1 MPSKRTFPAPLT
13 VLMIVIILAA
23 IVTWLL
29 PAGKYNT
36 LSYENNSFIIDT
48 KDGEV
53 QVPFTQKTA
62 DSLGIRIS
70 LESFK
75 NGDIRVS
82 IPGSYHR
89 LEKNPQSIINILQAP
104 LKGIYETIEIILFLL
119 MIGSFINIFHASGA
133 IEKGIVRLSYIM
145 KGRETW
151 LIIVLSFLFIIGG
164 STYGMDAEAM
174 AFYPILVPV
183 FLAAGYDLLVPVAV
197 IFLGTQIG
205 QLSSVTNPFSTVIAS
220 NAAGVNWI
228 SGTAERVIMLFVSSA
243 VSIYYIVRYAQ
254 KVKKNPSA
262 SLVFKIDG
270 KVKSPFPFITQQED
284 NTPLN
289 TKTIFL
295 LLLFALT
302 FIAMI
307 TGVIFLDWKLLE
319 MSTVF
324 LASSIIVGIILRLPE
339 KIFIEKFIRGAAD
352 LLGVSFIIGVSRGVT
367 IILNEGKIS
376 DSIIYYSS
384 QMVAGMPPGLFI
396 VMLLLLYLLF
406 TIFISSTSGYGGG
419 YYAYHRFA
427 GSGDRHT
434 GKRYCKCLFIWNGN
448 YEYHKSNRSDI
459 ALACISKCELQSM
472 AEICFSA
479 YADPDCNLCFVFNCR
494 CFMVMC

>member
-1 MPSKRTFPAPLT
+1 MSIKRTFPAPLT
-13 VLMIVIILAA
+13 VLMIVIVIAA

-48 KDGEV
+48 KEGKLP
-53 QVPFTQKTA
+53 VPFTQETA

-75 NGDIRVS
+75 NGDIKPVS
-82 IPGSYHR
+82 IPGSYHH
-89 LEKNPQSIINILQAP
+89 LEKNPQSVINILQAP
-104 LKGIYETIEIILFLL
+104 LKGIDQTMDIILFLL

-151 LIIVLSFLFIIGG
+151 LIIVLSFLFIVGG

-220 NAAGVNWI
+220 NAAGVSWI

-270 KVKSPFPFITQQED
+270 KVKSPFPFIPHQED

-289 TKTIFL
+289 TKTIL
-295 LLLFALT
+295 LLSLFALT
-302 FIAMI
+302 FITMI
-307 TGVIFLDWKLLE
+307 TGVIFFDWGLLA

-324 LASSIIVGIILRLPE
+324 LASSLIVGIILRLPE
-339 KIFIEKFIRGAAD
+339 KIFIEKFIKGAAD
-352 LLGVSFIIGVSRGVT
+352 LLGVSFIIGVARGVT
-367 IILNEGKIS
+367 IILNEGKIT
-376 DSIIYYSS
+376 DSILYYSS

-396 VMLLLLYLLF
+396 VMLLLLYIVF
-406 TIFISSTSGYGGG
+406 TIFISSTSGMAVVTMPIIGSLAVVIGIQGKDIVNAYLYGMGIMNII
-419 YYAYHRFA
+419 
-427 GSGDRHT
+427 SPT
-434 GKRYCKCLFIWNGN
+434 GLILP
-448 YEYHKSNRSDI
+448 SL
-459 ALACISKCELQSM
+459 ALVNVSYKAWLK
-472 AEICFSA
+472 
-479 YADPDCNLCFVFNCR
+479 FVFPLMLILTVICAL
-494 CFMVMC
+494 FLIAGVLW

>member
-1 MPSKRTFPAPLT
+1 
-13 VLMIVIILAA
+13 
-23 IVTWLL
+23 
-29 PAGKYNT
+29 
-36 LSYENNSFIIDT
+36 
-48 KDGEV
+48 
-53 QVPFTQKTA
+53 
-62 DSLGIRIS
+62 
-70 LESFK
+70 
-75 NGDIRVS
+75 
-82 IPGSYHR
+82 
-89 LEKNPQSIINILQAP
+89 
-104 LKGIYETIEIILFLL
+104 
-119 MIGSFINIFHASGA
+119 
-133 IEKGIVRLSYIM
+133 
-145 KGRETW
+145 
-151 LIIVLSFLFIIGG
+151 
-164 STYGMDAEAM
+164 MDAEAM

-183 FLAAGYDLLVPVAV
+183 FLAAGYDLLIPVAV

-220 NAAGVNWI
+220 NAAGVSWI
-228 SGTAERVIMLFVSSA
+228 SGMAERVIMLFVSSA
-243 VSIYYIVRYAQ
+243 VSIYYIVKYAE
-254 KVKKNPSA
+254 KIKENPSA
-262 SLVFKIDG
+262 SLVYKIDG

-307 TGVIFLDWKLLE
+307 TGVIFLDWWLLE

-406 TIFISSTSGYGGG
+406 TIFISSTSGMAVVTMPIIGSLAVVIGIQGKDIVNAYLYGMGIMNII
-419 YYAYHRFA
+419 
-427 GSGDRHT
+427 SPT
-434 GKRYCKCLFIWNGN
+434 GLILP
-448 YEYHKSNRSDI
+448 SL
-459 ALACISKCELQSM
+459 ALVNVSYKAWLK
-472 AEICFSA
+472 
-479 YADPDCNLCFVFNCR
+479 FVFPLMLILTVICAFVFDCR
-494 CFMVMC
+494 CIVVMC

>member
-1 MPSKRTFPAPLT
+1 M
-13 VLMIVIILAA
+13 
-23 IVTWLL
+23 
-29 PAGKYNT
+29 
-36 LSYENNSFIIDT
+36 
-48 KDGEV
+48 
-53 QVPFTQKTA
+53 PFTQETA

-70 LESFK
+70 LESFS
-75 NGDIRVS
+75 NGDIKPVS
-82 IPGSYHR
+82 IPGTYHR

-104 LKGIYETIEIILFLL
+104 LKGIDDTMDIILFLL

-151 LIIVLSFLFIIGG
+151 LIIVLSFLFIVGG

-228 SGTAERVIMLFVSSA
+228 GGTAERVIMLFVSSA

-262 SLVFKIDG
+262 YLVFKIDG
-270 KVKSPFPFITQQED
+270 KVKSPFPFIPQQED
-284 NTPLN
+284 NTSLN
-289 TKTIFL
+289 TKTIL
-295 LLLFALT
+295 LLSLFALT
-302 FIAMI
+302 FITMI
-307 TGVIFLDWKLLE
+307 TGVIFFDWRLLP

-324 LASSIIVGIILRLPE
+324 LASSIIVGIVLRLPE
-339 KIFIEKFIRGAAD
+339 KIFIERFIKGAAD
-352 LLGVSFIIGVSRGVT
+352 LLGVSFIIGVARGVT

-376 DSIIYYSS
+376 DSILYYSS

-396 VMLLLLYLLF
+396 VMLLLLYLVF
-406 TIFISSTSGYGGG
+406 TIFISSTSGMAVVTMPIIGSLAVVISIQGKDIVNAYLYGMGIMNII
-419 YYAYHRFA
+419 
-427 GSGDRHT
+427 SPT
-434 GKRYCKCLFIWNGN
+434 GLILPSLALVNVSYKAWLKFIFHLW
-448 YEYHKSNRSDI
+448 
-459 ALACISKCELQSM
+459 
-472 AEICFSA
+472 
-479 YADPDCNLCFVFNCR
+479 
-494 CFMVMC
+494 

>member
-1 MPSKRTFPAPLT
+1 
-13 VLMIVIILAA
+13 MIVIVIAA

-36 LSYENNSFIIDT
+36 LSYKNGNSFIIDT

-53 QVPFTQKTA
+53 QVRFTQKTA
-62 DSLGIRIS
+62 DSLGIRIN
-70 LESFK
+70 LESFE
-75 NGDIRVS
+75 NGDISKPVP
-82 IPGSYHR
+82 IPGTYHR
-89 LEKNPQSIINILQAP
+89 LEQNPQSIINILQAP
-104 LKGIYETIEIILFLL
+104 LRGIYEAIEIILFLL
-119 MIGSFINIFHASGA
+119 MIGSFIKIFSASGA
-133 IEKGIVRLSYIM
+133 IEKGIVRLSYKM

-151 LIIVLSFLFIIGG
+151 LIIALSFLFIMGG

-183 FLAAGYDLLVPVAV
+183 FLAAGYDLLIPVAV

-228 SGTAERVIMLFVSSA
+228 SGMAERVIMLFVSSA

-289 TKTIFL
+289 TKTIL
-295 LLLFALT
+295 LLSLFALT
-302 FIAMI
+302 FITMI
-307 TGVIFLDWKLLE
+307 TGVIFFDWWLLE

-339 KIFIEKFIRGAAD
+339 KIFIEKFIKGAAD
-352 LLGVSFIIGVSRGVT
+352 LVGVSFIIGVARGVT
-367 IILNEGKIS
+367 IMLNDGKIS

-384 QMVAGMPPGLFI
+384 QMVAGMTPGLFI
-396 VMLLLLYLLF
+396 VMLLILYIVF
-406 TIFISSTSGYGGG
+406 TIFISSTSGMAVVTMPIIGSLAVVIGIQGKDIVNAYLYGMGIMNII
-419 YYAYHRFA
+419 
-427 GSGDRHT
+427 SPT
-434 GKRYCKCLFIWNGN
+434 GLILP
-448 YEYHKSNRSDI
+448 
-459 ALACISKCELQSM
+459 ALALVNVSYNAWLK
-472 AEICFSA
+472 
-479 YADPDCNLCFVFNCR
+479 FVFPLMLILTVICAL
-494 CFMVMC
+494 FLIAGVLW